1 MKCYEY
7 IIKGRVQGVGFRYFT
22 YNKALLYG
30 IKGYVKNLTD
40 GSVEVLAIAEDTVI
54 SEFIKV
60 LKKGPSLSKVKNI
73 IANEIG
79 NCPHYN
85 DFKIKY

>member
-22 YNKALLYG
+22 YNNALLYKV
-30 IKGYVKNLTD
+30 KGYVKNLTD
-40 GSVEVLAIAEDTVI
+40 GSVEVLAIGEDDTI

-60 LKKGPSLSKVKNI
+60 LKKGPSLSKVNDI
-73 IANEIG
+73 ITNEID

-85 DFKIKY
+85 DFKIRY